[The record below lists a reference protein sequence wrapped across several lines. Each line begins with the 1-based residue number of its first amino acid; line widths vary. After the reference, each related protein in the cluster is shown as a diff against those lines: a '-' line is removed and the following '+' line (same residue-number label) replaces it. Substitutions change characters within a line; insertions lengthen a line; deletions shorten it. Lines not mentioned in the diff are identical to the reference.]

1 MKLLSFATICA
12 ILLLVVLMVGCPRV
26 VNNARD
32 TIAAANGV
40 IVQAEIQYS
49 PTCTSN
55 PSQPICNTINR
66 AVAAQNA
73 AITALEA
80 YCGFNSASN
89 PNDKCQPVKTLEP
102 ALTSALAN
110 LNQFVT
116 ELKGA
121 TK

>member
-1 MKLLSFATICA
+1 MKLLSIATVA
-12 ILLLVVLMVGCPRV
+12 VLLMLTVACHTFEA
-26 VNNARD
+26 NARD

-40 IVQAEIQYS
+40 IVQAEVQYS

-55 PSQPICNTINR
+55 PNQSVCQTINK

-73 AITALEA
+73 AITALET
-80 YCGFNSASN
+80 YCGFTAANQPS
-89 PNDKCQPVKTLEP
+89 DKCQPVKALEP